1 MLLLRINLMYYE
13 VMSDRILGVYLQE
26 LKNSWQMKTKYGKPL
41 ELRVFPASAISQKGI
56 ASDAVKFLSVHCL
69 LSQLQL

>member
-13 VMSDRILGVYLQE
+13 VMTNRILSVYLQD
-26 LKNSWQMKTKYGKPL
+26 LKNSWQMKTKYGKLL
-41 ELRVFPASAISQKGI
+41 ELRVFSASALSQKCIG
-56 ASDAVKFLSVHCL
+56 SDAGKFLSVHHL